1 MRLKR
6 VSRRQKRSRLD
17 ADAGHC
23 EWSSWARMRTAARC
37 SWLRMQACCTWR
49 NRLRMQ
55 AVAVPQTAK
64 HCSGNEARQGWCA
77 ALAGMS
83 VMQLGANADVLQR
96 EQPTAAADCC
106 RASNSEAMQR

>member
-1 MRLKR
+1 M
-6 VSRRQKRSRLD
+6 
-17 ADAGHC
+17 
-23 EWSSWARMRTAARC
+23 
-37 SWLRMQACCTWR
+37 
-49 NRLRMQ
+49 
-55 AVAVPQTAK
+55 PQTAK